1 MELRTEEAK
10 IIILSGKARSGKDTS
25 MQIIKKKYESLGKKV
40 ICLFYASYIKEYAKR
55 ISDWDGNDE
64 TKPRT
69 LLQVL
74 GTDIIR
80 NTIDNKFFI
89 NRTIEDIKVYSKF
102 FDVII
107 IGDAR
112 FPEEIEDI
120 KKVFS
125 NVVSVHITRKDMNI
139 LSYPV
144 IYQAQIQAPREE
156 VFDLDNYKE
165 YDYVINNDGSIEEL
179 ESKLNEI

>member
-1 MELRTEEAK
+1 MNLREEESK

-25 MQIIKKKYESLGKKV
+25 LEILKKKYEQNGLKV
-40 ICLFYASYIKEYAKR
+40 ISLFYASYIKEYAKK
-55 ISDWDGNDE
+55 ISNWDGSDE

-80 NTIDNKFFI
+80 NTIDDKFFI
-89 NRTIEDIKVYSKF
+89 NRIIEDIKVYSKF

-112 FPEEIEDI
+112 FVEEIEDI
-120 KKVFS
+120 KNNFC
-125 NVVSVHITRKDMNI
+125 NVISVNIRRENKDLLTKKEQLHITET
-139 LSYPV
+139 
-144 IYQAQIQAPREE
+144 A
-156 VFDLDNYKE
+156 LDNYE
-165 YDYVINNDGSIEEL
+165 NYDYVIENNGTIEEL
-179 ESKLNEI
+179 ERKLEEMIK

>member
-1 MELRTEEAK
+1 MNLREEESK

-25 MQIIKKKYESLGKKV
+25 LEILKKKYEQNGLKV
-40 ICLFYASYIKEYAKR
+40 ISLFYASYIKEYAKK
-55 ISDWDGNDE
+55 ISNWDGSDE

-80 NTIDNKFFI
+80 NTIDDKFFI
-89 NRTIEDIKVYSKF
+89 NRIIEDIKVYSKF

-112 FPEEIEDI
+112 FIEEIEDI
-120 KKVFS
+120 KNNFS
-125 NVVSVHITRKDMNI
+125 NALSVNIRRENKDLLTKKEQLHITET
-139 LSYPV
+139 
-144 IYQAQIQAPREE
+144 A
-156 VFDLDNYKE
+156 LDNYE
-165 YDYVINNDGSIEEL
+165 NYDYVIENNGTIEEL
-179 ESKLNEI
+179 ERKLEEMIK

>member
-25 MQIIKKKYESLGKKV
+25 MEIIKKKYESLGKKV

-80 NTIDNKFFI
+80 
-89 NRTIEDIKVYSKF
+89 
-102 FDVII
+102 
-107 IGDAR
+107 
-112 FPEEIEDI
+112 
-120 KKVFS
+120 
-125 NVVSVHITRKDMNI
+125 
-139 LSYPV
+139 
-144 IYQAQIQAPREE
+144 IQ
-156 VFDLDNYKE
+156 
-165 YDYVINNDGSIEEL
+165 
-179 ESKLNEI
+179 

>member
-1 MELRTEEAK
+1 MNLRVEDAK

-25 MQIIKKKYESLGKKV
+25 LEILKKKYEKNGLKV
-40 ICLFYASYIKEYAKR
+40 ISLFYASYIKEYAKK
-55 ISDWDGNDE
+55 ISDWDGYDE

-80 NTIDNKFFI
+80 NTIDEKFFI
-89 NRTIEDIKVYSKF
+89 NRIIEDIKVYSKF

-112 FPEEIEDI
+112 FIDEIEDI
-120 KKVFS
+120 KNVFK
-125 NVVSVHITRKDMNI
+125 NAVSVHIE
-139 LSYPV
+139 
-144 IYQAQIQAPREE
+144 REDKGLLNE
-156 VFDLDNYKE
+156 TQKSHITETALDNYKD
-165 YDYVINNDGSIEEL
+165 YDYIIDNNGTIEEL
-179 ESKLNEI
+179 ERKLEEMIK

>member
-1 MELRTEEAK
+1 MELRTEKAK

-25 MQIIKKKYESLGKKV
+25 MEIIKKKYESLGKKV

-80 NTIDNKFFI
+80 NTIDDKFFI

-125 NVVSVHITRKDMNI
+125 NVVSVHITRKDINI
-139 LSYPV
+139 LTETEKQH
-144 IYQAQIQAPREE
+144 ITETA
-156 VFDLDNYKE
+156 LDNYND

-179 ESKLNEI
+179 ESKLSEI